1 MHTCFWRAAR
11 SVDLPVRTGL
21 FVALCYS
28 PDFACAEATM
38 MPDEKELIN
47 KPFSALPSSRRR
59 RPKVTKLV
67 ADLNAELE
75 RRAGKVNEVYGD
87 GNAH

>member
-1 MHTCFWRAAR
+1 
-11 SVDLPVRTGL
+11 
-21 FVALCYS
+21 
-28 PDFACAEATM
+28 M